1 MDRLN
6 AKARGGREPST
17 LRIFPYYL
25 FKFCEY
31 AKKDPEQ
38 LITERLQDQKSD
50 EMSTRRRHEELLTR
64 WIGKMQ
70 EDRISSNTIATS
82 CGAVRSFYAASYV
95 PIVGVYVPSGVA
107 VKIFRLPTPSDLFQ
121 MVDMS
126 EPRAKAWICCQ
137 KDCLHPDTRLQSE
150 NGAITKI
157 KDATSLTTIL
167 SANSIEPS
175 TSMVGSVFT
184 KPPEDLLDIRT
195 RHGHISSS
203 FQHFFQV
210 YDNGTL
216 AWKRADTL
224 SDSDFLVRLGKIQV
238 KTKPQYLK
246 PVKGAAQCMAI
257 FPEFLNENLSQLLG
271 YFAGDGHIPIWK
283 GKRLGR
289 IIFTDENKEILEFY
303 SQLLKILLQGHH
315 PKIKNGAR
323 QRLSVTCGPLV
334 RLIMENCP
342 EIVCR
347 SRFRHVPQIVCRSP
361 DAIVA
366 RFLRGL
372 FDAEGYVGCR
382 IELVNTS
389 FELLEE
395 VSLLLLRFG
404 ILSHVKEYITPER
417 EINKKR
423 IKETKAWAL
432 IVEGI
437 NTVLF
442 REHVGFSHPRKNE
455 RLSQIHVDLKRSDKD
470 VRMPIERELLQQLL
484 KEHHTCLEVM
494 LHPER
499 KRGKHPHK
507 ADYRSFRATRANI
520 QRILQNADPSAIST
534 KELKKTL
541 DSGVIA
547 ERIISI
553 SHLENKTASLKDLNM
568 PSTSIY
574 YANAFC
580 VHNSGI
586 SGGDLISLRLDNKS
600 PIYGTIRSQ
609 LLKKGSIPI
618 HVYLERGKGMS
629 RGLGHY
635 DTFFGK
641 DAISAL
647 RSFVDLNASSD
658 AKLFNFTEKTAEL
671 LLKAVSEKVM
681 GEHITPHIL
690 RKFFN
695 TYMKLAKVNESV
707 IEYWMGHS
715 LGKVKSAYFVPP
727 VQEQMKLYMEAYP
740 HIAIPK

>member
-50 EMSTRRRHEELLTR
+50 EMSTRRKHEELLTR

-95 PIVGVYVPSGVA
+95 PIIGVYVPSGVA

-137 KDCLHPDTRLQSE
+137 KD
-150 NGAITKI
+150 
-157 KDATSLTTIL
+157 
-167 SANSIEPS
+167 
-175 TSMVGSVFT
+175 
-184 KPPEDLLDIRT
+184 
-195 RHGHISSS
+195 
-203 FQHFFQV
+203 
-210 YDNGTL
+210 
-216 AWKRADTL
+216 
-224 SDSDFLVRLGKIQV
+224 
-238 KTKPQYLK
+238 
-246 PVKGAAQCMAI
+246 
-257 FPEFLNENLSQLLG
+257 
-271 YFAGDGHIPIWK
+271 
-283 GKRLGR
+283 
-289 IIFTDENKEILEFY
+289 
-303 SQLLKILLQGHH
+303 
-315 PKIKNGAR
+315 
-323 QRLSVTCGPLV
+323 
-334 RLIMENCP
+334 
-342 EIVCR
+342 
-347 SRFRHVPQIVCRSP
+347 
-361 DAIVA
+361 
-366 RFLRGL
+366 
-372 FDAEGYVGCR
+372 
-382 IELVNTS
+382 
-389 FELLEE
+389 
-395 VSLLLLRFG
+395 
-404 ILSHVKEYITPER
+404 
-417 EINKKR
+417 
-423 IKETKAWAL
+423 
-432 IVEGI
+432 
-437 NTVLF
+437 
-442 REHVGFSHPRKNE
+442 
-455 RLSQIHVDLKRSDKD
+455 
-470 VRMPIERELLQQLL
+470 
-484 KEHHTCLEVM
+484 
-494 LHPER
+494 
-499 KRGKHPHK
+499 
-507 ADYRSFRATRANI
+507 
-520 QRILQNADPSAIST
+520 
-534 KELKKTL
+534 
-541 DSGVIA
+541 
-547 ERIISI
+547 
-553 SHLENKTASLKDLNM
+553 
-568 PSTSIY
+568 
-574 YANAFC
+574 
-580 VHNSGI
+580 SGI

-609 LLKKGSIPI
+609 LLKKDSIPV

-647 RSFVDLNASSD
+647 RSFIDLNASPD

-671 LLKAVSEKVM
+671 LLKAVSKQVM

-740 HIAIPK
+740 HIAIPKK